1 MKIAK
6 YFCAALI
13 IISPLIMALPKVTVT
28 FGESLN
34 GFSRVRI
41 KNETFVPLACFVAI
55 DGYKTKF
62 QLRAKSTSRWI
73 TTTDKRFNYRNF
85 STWCDYLEIHPKYNA
100 YQAY

>member
-1 MKIAK
+1 MKFIL
-6 YFCAALI
+6 YFFAALMI
-13 IISPLIMALPKVTVT
+13 FSPESMALPKVTVS
-28 FGESLN
+28 FDESLD
-34 GFSRVRI
+34 GFARVKI

-55 DGYKTKF
+55 DGHKIKF

-73 TTTDKRFNYRNF
+73 TSTDKRFNYRNF